1 MRNTSV
7 IISIFSLLLNF
18 GLKAQ
23 LNQYRFSR
31 IDISKGLSNNEV
43 NCILKDEKGFLWFGT
58 RSGLDRY
65 DGYEFK
71 VFKHD
76 LRDTT
81 TISDEE
87 IEQIFEGPDHKLWI
101 NTKSTLV
108 IYDLLTE
115 KFNRHPQYFL
125 KAIWYSR
132 FNIS

>member
-1 MRNTSV
+1 MRNTS
-7 IISIFSLLLNF
+7 IITSIILLLLNF

-43 NCILKDEKGFLWFGT
+43 NSILKDERGFLWFGT

-76 LRDTT
+76 LRDST

-87 IEQIFEGPDHKLWI
+87 IEHI
-101 NTKSTLV
+101 
-108 IYDLLTE
+108 
-115 KFNRHPQYFL
+115 
-125 KAIWYSR
+125 
-132 FNIS
+132 